1 MVGIISNLIKNYSN
15 ETKIF
20 ENEIY
25 QIKKS
30 NNWVKK
36 DLLNLFKKILEDFN
50 HIEKNKFLDEKM

>member
-36 DLLNLFKKILEDFN
+36 DLLDLFKKILEDFN